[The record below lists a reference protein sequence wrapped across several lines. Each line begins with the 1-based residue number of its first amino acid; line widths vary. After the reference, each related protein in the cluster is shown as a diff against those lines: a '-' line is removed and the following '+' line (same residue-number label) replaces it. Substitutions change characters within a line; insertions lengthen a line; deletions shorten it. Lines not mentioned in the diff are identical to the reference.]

1 MKVIKKDGSIQS
13 FDADKIANSIL
24 SSTRDNKELLNESDV
39 KIIIEDVITKIKE
52 IRGENGNTSSYEIT
66 GIVISMLDRDGF
78 DDVISSFIGYKK
90 D

>member
-39 KIIIEDVITKIKE
+39 KIIIEDVIAKIKE

-78 DDVISSFIGYKK
+78 DDVISSFIGYKR

>member
-39 KIIIEDVITKIKE
+39 KIIIEDVIAKIKE

-78 DDVISSFIGYKK
+78 DDVISSFVGYKK